1 MRISKLAA
9 AALIALAFASQ
20 ASAAFAEDDSSST
33 SPSPIATSAPSAM
46 PRGLHKDAGHDDGGG
61 HKDGD
66 DHRFALP
73 PVVIRPDTSAGN
85 ASAQKTGTAS
95 SKQTF
100 KVAPPRTV
108 TDKDESVGAVVAGTK
123 TATTNTTNIDP
134 DAHAPVQGTRRQSG
148 QETPAEPFMR
158 SAQVGIL
165 AMAAGALALGAWAA
179 INGVRVRRQ
188 SRTDFVY
195 ETES

>member
-9 AALIALAFASQ
+9 AALIVLAFASQ
-20 ASAAFAEDDSSST
+20 ASVAFAGDDSSSA
-33 SPSPIATSAPSAM
+33 SPSPISSAMPSAV
-46 PRGLHKDAGHDDGGG
+46 PRGLHKDAGHDDGAG

-73 PVVIRPDTSAGN
+73 PVVIRPDTSA
-85 ASAQKTGTAS
+85 SQSTSIKTGTAN

-100 KVAPPRTV
+100 KVAPPRKV
-108 TDKDESVGAVVAGTK
+108 TDKDESVGAVVPGTK
-123 TATTNTTNIDP
+123 TSLTNTASIDP
-134 DAHAPVQGTRRQSG
+134 DANAPVQVKKLQSG
-148 QETPAEPFMR
+148 EETPAETFMR
-158 SAQVGIL
+158 SAQVGII

-179 INGVRVRRQ
+179 VKGVRVRRE